1 MTSVLAWQA
10 ILSGITNGFVYAL
23 IGIGLAV
30 IFKGT
35 RIINAMQG
43 EFAMIGGIVA
53 VFAFQHNGVPYVV
66 AAFMGVLAGAGSGW
80 LIDVLFVRAMM
91 ARKAGEES
99 FLLLTIG
106 LAFTASAAVLYFVGR
121 DSYLLPSIGGAGVV
135 EILGAFMPV
144 HALWLIMIAIVVV
157 ILLRRFYTRS
167 VVGLSMAAAS
177 INPDGAATNGIN
189 VALMRSYTFMLGG
202 AVGALAGILV
212 TPLISM
218 NYHMG
223 ITLTLKGF
231 AAAILGGLANPLG
244 AVFGG
249 LVIGMTEAL
258 AVVGLSSG
266 YKDVAA
272 MTLMIIMMIFM
283 PNGLL
288 GGSGRRG
295 G

>member
-1 MTSVLAWQA
+1 MTWELLWQA
-10 ILSGITNGFVYAL
+10 LLSGLTNSFVYAL

-43 EFAMIGGIVA
+43 EFAVVGGIVT
-53 VFAFQHNGVPYVV
+53 VFALQSAGMPYVLAAV
-66 AAFMGVLAGAGSGW
+66 AGMGVGAALGW
-80 LIDVLFVRAMM
+80 LVDMLFVRPMQ
-91 ARKAGEES
+91 ARNAGEDS

-106 LAFTASAAVLYFVGR
+106 LAFTISAAVLYFVGR
-121 DSYLLPSIGGAGVV
+121 DSYLLPGIGGDGSV
-135 EILGAFMPV
+135 EIAGAFMPV
-144 HALWLIMIAIVVV
+144 HALWLIGVVLAV
-157 ILLRRFYTRS
+157 VLLLHLFYSRTLI
-167 VVGLSMAAAS
+167 GLSMAAAS
-177 INPDGAATNGIN
+177 IDPAGAATNGIN
-189 VALMRSYTFMLGG
+189 VALMRANTFMLGG
-202 AVGALAGILV
+202 AVGAVAGILV
-212 TPLISM
+212 TPLVSV

-231 AAAILGGLANPLG
+231 AAAILGGLTNPLG

-249 LVIGMTEAL
+249 LVLGISEAL

-272 MTLMIIMMIFM
+272 LTLMVAMMIVM

-288 GGSGRRG
+288 GSAGRRG